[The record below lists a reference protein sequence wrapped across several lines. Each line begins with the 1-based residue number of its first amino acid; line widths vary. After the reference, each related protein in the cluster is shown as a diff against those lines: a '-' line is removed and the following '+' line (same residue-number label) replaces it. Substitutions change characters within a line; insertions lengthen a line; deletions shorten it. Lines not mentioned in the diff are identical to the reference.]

1 MSSDHDQ
8 PDADKRE
15 LAKSATDSADAAGT
29 ADAAAVEAGIDAVA
43 ADSDAAGSVAGL
55 GAAPVAET
63 RPASDAVTSGVAG
76 AAAAP
81 VTETGAASAGESAA
95 ESASE
100 GSGAGSAAP
109 ATGAASADASAAE
122 SAAAG
127 SVAGLGAAPVADAR
141 VVESGGEPST
151 GSVAGLAAGPS
162 ADSAAESTVIDAG
175 AQFAAAASGSADRTP
190 AVEEND
196 SAATPSES
204 NATPREARLH
214 DGGTA
219 PVETIVHVLR
229 HGEVHNPN
237 GILYGRLPGF
247 SLSVAGRSQ
256 AGAVARALA
265 EHDIA
270 VVIASPLQRAQET
283 AEPIAAQHHLLV
295 RTDENLIEAGN
306 TFEGL
311 RVSVGDGALRKPR
324 HWWKLRDPFTP
335 SWGEPYLQIAHR
347 MLAAVNKARVEA
359 AGREAVLV
367 SHQLPVWTLRRFLQG
382 QRLWH
387 DPRQRQCS
395 LASLTSLVYQGD
407 TLVDIVY
414 SEPAGGSDPS
424 VHGA

>member
-1 MSSDHDQ
+1 MTSDLDQ
-8 PDADKRE
+8 PDADRRE
-15 LAKSATDSADAAGT
+15 PAQPSAEPDVIATNG
-29 ADAAAVEAGIDAVA
+29 AAAVA
-43 ADSDAAGSVAGL
+43 SVI
-55 GAAPVAET
+55 APVAE
-63 RPASDAVTSGVAG
+63 A
-76 AAAAP
+76 
-81 VTETGAASAGESAA
+81 
-95 ESASE
+95 
-100 GSGAGSAAP
+100 
-109 ATGAASADASAAE
+109 
-122 SAAAG
+122 
-127 SVAGLGAAPVADAR
+127 
-141 VVESGGEPST
+141 
-151 GSVAGLAAGPS
+151 
-162 ADSAAESTVIDAG
+162 TVIDAG
-175 AQFAAAASGSADRTP
+175 EQFAAA
-190 AVEEND
+190 
-196 SAATPSES
+196 SAARSANTDAVASSLVDAGAHFAAAAGAQARKADE
-204 NATPREARLH
+204 ATPGENEAAAPDPAERADGRADAERVH

-247 SLSVAGRSQ
+247 SLSVAGRAQ
-256 AGAVARALA
+256 AAAVARTLA
-265 EHDIA
+265 DHDIA
-270 VVIASPLQRAQET
+270 LVIASPLQRAQET
-283 AEPIAAQHHLLV
+283 AEPIAAQHDVIV

-387 DPRQRQCS
+387 DPRHRQCS
-395 LASLTSLVYQGD
+395 LASLTSLVYHGD